1 MHSWKEIT
9 VRTDFWLDKH
19 PLQKSRQTFLI
30 TLFSRK
36 MLLTYFKEMC
46 LEKNLTD
53 SRFEKIKKKWVLFQQ
68 FLKNMLRF
76 GLLVAQNIH
85 L

>member
-1 MHSWKEIT
+1 MQQQITHSWKEIT

-36 MLLTYFKEMC
+36 MVLTYFKEMC
-46 LEKNLTD
+46 LEKKSN
-53 SRFEKIKKKWVLFQQ
+53 RFQIWKNQKKKK
-68 FLKNMLRF
+68 KNVSSLSTIF
-76 GLLVAQNIH
+76 
-85 L
+85 

>member
-1 MHSWKEIT
+1 MQQQITHSWKEIT

-36 MLLTYFKEMC
+36 MVLTYFKEMC

-53 SRFEKIKKKWVLFQQ
+53 SRFEKIKKKK
-68 FLKNMLRF
+68 KNVSSLSTIF
-76 GLLVAQNIH
+76 
-85 L
+85 